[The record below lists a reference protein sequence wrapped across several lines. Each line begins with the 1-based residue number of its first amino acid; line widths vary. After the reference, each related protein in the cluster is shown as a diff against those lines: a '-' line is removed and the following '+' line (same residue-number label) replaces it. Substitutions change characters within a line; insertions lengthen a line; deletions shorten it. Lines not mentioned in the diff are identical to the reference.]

1 MNVMRLASAMFL
13 LLLAVPVAH
22 AAQEDEA
29 FLAWAQ
35 AKAIPLEDCA
45 SIGSAPSYA
54 NIAGTIGNA
63 RLVALGE
70 PVHGAHEPLAFRNCL
85 FRYLVEERGFTAIAI
100 ESGLHESRSL
110 HEFVAGGP
118 GQLRELARTGFTW
131 GFWRYP
137 ENIELLEWMRDYNL
151 DPRHR
156 RKIAFYGIDMSGG
169 DASGEWARA
178 RITLDTGLAFLAR
191 AAPAKSSRVRAALS
205 PFLGGFTAPGNRD
218 LSVGDRDRLRSAIGD
233 MVRFFDT
240 NRKALIAATSPEDY
254 DWAHQNMVAAR
265 QLEMLFAVSAP
276 PGAGTGIPPEAYRE
290 DAARDAAMAEN
301 ALWVLRQEGPQG
313 RILLFAH
320 SGHVMNEHTRG
331 GVWSAYPKAPAAM
344 GFHLRR
350 ALGPKL
356 LLLGMVS
363 ATRALDSGDRTGS
376 IDASL
381 AAIGQRQFLL
391 DLRSPPDFVTKWLA
405 RERSLSVNYDTEQ
418 LIVPRRAF
426 DAFIYIGELTRSKK
440 LP

>member
-1 MNVMRLASAMFL
+1 MTIMRLASVIFL

-29 FLAWAQ
+29 FLAWART
-35 AKAIPLEDCA
+35 KAIPLEDCV
-45 SIGSAPSYA
+45 SIGAVTSYA
-54 NIAGTIGNA
+54 RIAGTIGNA

-110 HEFVAGGP
+110 HEFAAGGP
-118 GQLRELARTGFTW
+118 GELRDLARTGFTW
-131 GFWRYP
+131 GFGRYS

-151 DPRHR
+151 DPRHS
-156 RKIAFYGIDMSGG
+156 RKIAFYGMDMSGG

-178 RITLDTGLAFLAR
+178 RVTLDTAMNFLAR
-191 AAPAKSSRVRAALS
+191 AAPAKSSRVRSALS
-205 PFLGGFTAPGNRD
+205 PFLGGFTASGNRA
-218 LSVGDRDRLRSAIGD
+218 LSVGDRHRLRSAIGE
-233 MVRFFDT
+233 MARFFDT
-240 NRKALIAATSPEDY
+240 NRKALTAATSPEDY
-254 DWAHQNMVAAR
+254 DWAHQNMAAAR
-265 QLEMLFAVSAP
+265 QLETLFAVSAQ
-276 PGAGTGIPPEAYRE
+276 PGAGTGIPPEAHQE

-301 ALWVLRQEGPQG
+301 ALWAFRREGPHG
-313 RILLFAH
+313 RLLLFAH
-320 SGHVMNEHTRG
+320 SGHVMNDHTRG
-331 GVWSAYPKAPAAM
+331 GVWSAYPQAPAAM
-344 GFHLRR
+344 GLHLRR
-350 ALGPKL
+350 VLGRNL

-363 ATRALDSGDRTGS
+363 ATRAPDSGDRTGS

-381 AAIGQRQFLL
+381 AAIGPRHFLL
-391 DLRSPPDFVTKWLA
+391 DLRSPPDSATKWLA

-418 LIVPRRAF
+418 LILPQRAF
-426 DAFIYIGELTRSKK
+426 DAFVYIGELTRSKK